1 MKNTK
6 KKIKGQ
12 SKVVKHSFTG
22 SNITKYSG
30 LNTVAKYMNKQSII
44 KSVST
49 LFPTRWHSATR
60 FGVNQVLISIIMAS
74 FCGINRIN
82 KISSFTG
89 DGLTRVLLKLD
100 KAINENAISTTL
112 KKLGQKGARSLQS
125 LLLSIN
131 ARWLK
136 ESGLTRI
143 TLDADSTVKSV
154 CGNQEGAAKGF
165 NTTKKGAKSYHPL
178 LVFVSEMKLLYHS
191 WFRTGS
197 AYTANG
203 IVDFLKEVKS
213 SLPETIEKVFFRA
226 DSGFFSGELFDLL
239 ESYGWEYLVKVKL
252 KNLEKLLQSKTWEP
266 IKGKEDV
273 AICAFTYKAHG
284 WSKSRILKAIRS
296 VKEYVEVEYL
306 GEKSIVPVYQYS
318 CYTSSYDMDA
328 VQLHEI
334 YKQRSTSEFCDERDQ
349 SKLVLNWRAKMQN
362 PRSETWIEQVKGQA
376 MAGATLTNDFW
387 ANDILWQLSVFAYN
401 LSVMMRQKENKFRRQ
416 EHRTFIDWFVAVPAK
431 ITRSGHQME
440 LELDSLSRESG
451 NIIFTKPT
459 GRRWTG
465 SSKRHKK

>member
-1 MKNTK
+1 MKKTK
-6 KKIKGQ
+6 KKLKGR
-12 SKVVKHSFTG
+12 SRVVKHSFTVG
-22 SNITKYSG
+22 NITKYSG
-30 LNTVAKYMNKQSII
+30 LNTVAKYMNKQGII
-44 KSVST
+44 KSVSI
-49 LFPTRWHSATR
+49 LFPTRWYSATK

-100 KAINENAISTTL
+100 KAINENAISATL
-112 KKLGQKGARSLQS
+112 KNLGQRGARELQS
-125 LLLSIN
+125 FLLSKN

-136 ESGLTRI
+136 ASGLTNI

-197 AYTANG
+197 AYTSNG

-213 SLPETIEKVFFRA
+213 SLPGSIDKVFFRA

-239 ESYGWEYLVKVKL
+239 ESYAWDYLVKVKL
-252 KNLEKLLQSKTWEP
+252 KNLKKLLEFQTWEP
-266 IKGKEDV
+266 IKGKKDI
-273 AICAFTYKAHG
+273 AICEFTYKAHG
-284 WSKSRILKAIRS
+284 WSKPRVLKGMRS
-296 VKEYVEVEYL
+296 VKEYVQVEYL
-306 GEKSIVPVYQYS
+306 GEKQIVPVYQYV
-318 CYTSSYDMDA
+318 CYVSNLGMDA
-328 VQLHEI
+328 ILLHEV
-334 YKQRSTSEFCDERDQ
+334 YKQRST
-349 SKLVLNWRAKMQN
+349 
-362 PRSETWIEQVKGQA
+362 SETWIEQVKGQA
-376 MAGATLTNDFW
+376 MAGATLIDDFW

-401 LSVMMRQKENKFRRQ
+401 LSVMMRQKKNKYKRQ

-431 ITRSGHQME
+431 ITRSGHQTE
-440 LELDSLSRESG
+440 LKLYEHHFYKADWEELDKLIEAA
-451 NIIFTKPT
+451 
-459 GRRWTG
+459 
-465 SSKRHKK
+465 